1 MLRSRSLQTPGRLL
15 LRFFF
20 PENCGVCH
28 LPLRGEERFVC
39 RDCWERIER
48 IGGSVCPRCGL
59 PFASEYAL
67 TSSPSHLC
75 GRCRE
80 EALPFASAR
89 AVGWY
94 RGALKEVIHLFKYGR
109 KMGLGPRLAT
119 LMADHLPERFPSCG
133 SWDEVLSVPL
143 HKKRLK
149 EREFDQSLLLAQGLS
164 QRYGIPLS
172 WGNLVRSR
180 WTDPQ
185 VGLDKGARRK
195 NVQGAFA
202 LREPDRVSGRQLLL
216 VDDVYTTGATILECC
231 RALQEAGVARIDVY
245 TLARA

>member
-1 MLRSRSLQTPGRLL
+1 MLRRSFLIGPQI

-20 PENCGVCH
+20 PENCGLCH
-28 LPLRGEERFVC
+28 LPLQGEERFVC
-39 RDCWERIER
+39 RDCWERVEP
-48 IGGSVCPRCGL
+48 IGGDLCPQCGL
-59 PFASEYAL
+59 PFPSEHAL
-67 TSSPSHLC
+67 ASSPGHLC

-80 EALPFASAR
+80 KEMPFATAR

-94 RGALKEVIHLFKYGR
+94 RGALKEVIHLFKYEG

-119 LMADHLPERFPSCG
+119 LMADHLPERFPFPG
-133 SWDEVLSVPL
+133 SWDEILSVPL

-149 EREFDQSLLLAQGLS
+149 GREFDQSRILAQGLS
-164 QRYGIPLS
+164 RQYGIPLS
-172 WGNLVRSR
+172 WGNLVRHR

-185 VGLDKGARRK
+185 VGLNKDERK
-195 NVQGAFA
+195 RNVQGAFA
-202 LREPDRVSGRQLLL
+202 LREPDRVEGRQLLL

-231 RALQEAGVARIDVY
+231 WVLQAAGVGRIDVY